1 MPVVLIIFGGV
12 LILLSLKAKE
22 IEKPTFKSI
31 LKDKEENATEINLE
45 IIQLRKEMAESLL
58 EIQQEIESIKLAI
71 NLSSNEK
78 DEILYQQKLE
88 NLEAIEEKASGV
100 ISEINFDGINK
111 LDKVSQ
117 VELLLKQ
124 NLTDDEICNKLSIG
138 KGEILLIKSLL
149 KGQKK

>member
-31 LKDKEENATEINLE
+31 LKDREENATEINLE